1 MRDHIID
8 TVTIPIVT
16 DEDVTI
22 TLTNDVYGLNNYFA
36 DTITYDTTNSNMD
49 FNVIS
54 TYANNS
60 QTATIGTDGTLKVP
74 GDVEVDGVSLKKFM
88 DTVSERLMILE
99 PKPEMLEKYESLRNA
114 YNEYK
119 MLEKLCSGPDTDAN

>member
-1 MRDHIID
+1 MRDHIG
-8 TVTIPIVT
+8 TSVTIPSVT

-22 TLTNDVYGLNNYFA
+22 TLTNDVYELNNYFA
-36 DTITYDTTNSNMD
+36 DTITYDTTNSNID

-60 QTATIGTDGTLKVP
+60 QTATIGTAGTLKVM